1 MLDSPAAFALCLLYL
16 VWAPERMFYN
26 KGCNI
31 TWLAEL
37 GDLVASYSVE
47 DTGLMIDGSLATQ
60 IFYLGF

>member
-1 MLDSPAAFALCLLYL
+1 ML
-16 VWAPERMFYN
+16 YN